1 MIVRVSNNAMGICYG
16 RSGSME
22 QMVDMSMP
30 GAQSMF
36 THSDSDEDAM
46 DSEESQ
52 SDEDA
57 GTQSVRTCA
66 CMSMCFYVVL
76 SVCVLYRCVPRCC
89 LYIVCKCATSC
100 ASGSLLRSSGSVL
113 LLTGALQAHK
123 EKMKAAESEEEEEA
137 PQPGTNPVLAF
148 IA

>member
-46 DSEESQ
+46 D
-52 SDEDA
+52 
-57 GTQSVRTCA
+57 
-66 CMSMCFYVVL
+66 L
-76 SVCVLYRCVPRCC
+76 SL
-89 LYIVCKCATSC
+89 I
-100 ASGSLLRSSGSVL
+100 
-113 LLTGALQAHK
+113 H
-123 EKMKAAESEEEEEA
+123 
-137 PQPGTNPVLAF
+137 
-148 IA
+148 I